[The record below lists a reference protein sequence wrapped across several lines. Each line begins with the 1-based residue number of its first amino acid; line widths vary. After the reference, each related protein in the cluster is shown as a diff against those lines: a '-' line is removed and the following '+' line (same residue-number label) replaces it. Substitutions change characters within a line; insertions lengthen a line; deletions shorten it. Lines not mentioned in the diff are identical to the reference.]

1 MLRLSAGALQT
12 DCGAAM
18 LSREASLANSCGIL
32 CFLMQEPAQESS
44 EAKTSAVS
52 PTPASCK
59 TPTRR
64 YSRAWDELAP
74 VSQTL

>member
-1 MLRLSAGALQT
+1 MLCLSAGALQT

-18 LSREASLANSCGIL
+18 LSREASLATACGML
-32 CFLMQEPAQESS
+32 CLLMQEPVLESS

-52 PTPASCK
+52 PIPASCR

-64 YSRAWDELAP
+64 YSRAWDELTP